1 MGWGHLEG
9 CNEQLCS
16 DVLPQVGPGPVSRTH
31 SAPGE
36 DMVPE
41 QTHEVE
47 ENGKRH
53 ERSPAGP
60 RRALLSGVGVHS
72 QEVQVAARQAVE
84 ARVRRD
90 PVTRD
95 DDSVS
100 KHFCRRVNSREE
112 KRHEIINDERGQR
125 GAAAVTH
132 LHLMTIIA
140 GRAVTAA
147 ALYYYSAPLILSV
160 CHSRCSKGVTRPRLS
175 PREDPKRTP
184 SPPQRK
190 SRPKNGG

>member
-9 CNEQLCS
+9 CNEQLCL

-53 ERSPAGP
+53 EQSPAGP
-60 RRALLSGVGVHS
+60 RRALPSGVGVHS
-72 QEVQVAARQAVE
+72 REVQVAARQAVE

-90 PVTRD
+90 PWPV
-95 DDSVS
+95 
-100 KHFCRRVNSREE
+100 
-112 KRHEIINDERGQR
+112 
-125 GAAAVTH
+125 
-132 LHLMTIIA
+132 MTT
-140 GRAVTAA
+140 V
-147 ALYYYSAPLILSV
+147 
-160 CHSRCSKGVTRPRLS
+160 
-175 PREDPKRTP
+175 
-184 SPPQRK
+184 
-190 SRPKNGG
+190 